1 MKSNT
6 LKIVVMSLLAFAFVT
21 AQAAGLNPAALITPD
36 VALGLTLAGAALS
49 TNYIQDGDVI
59 QYTAGATHAAGD
71 VIKMGGTLG
80 VALVDLVSGQ
90 TGSVAI
96 QGVFELPKVTGAVI
110 AQGESLVWDVSA
122 GKFDDNLATPASG
135 DVSGA
140 SAIAWEAAGNGVTT
154 LAVRLTGVAGTV
166 TA

>member
-1 MKSNT
+1 M
-6 LKIVVMSLLAFAFVT
+6 
-21 AQAAGLNPAALITPD
+21 
-36 VALGLTLAGAALS
+36 S
-49 TNYIQDGDVI
+49 TNYIQDGNVI
-59 QYTAGATHAAGD
+59 QYTAGADITAGS
-71 VIKMGGTLG
+71 VVKMGGTLG
-80 VALVDLVSGQ
+80 VALTDIANGA

-96 QGVFELPKVTGAVI
+96 QGVFELPKVSGAVI

-122 GKFDDNLATPASG
+122 GKFDDNLATPATG

-166 TA
+166 N

>member
-1 MKSNT
+1 M
-6 LKIVVMSLLAFAFVT
+6 
-21 AQAAGLNPAALITPD
+21 
-36 VALGLTLAGAALS
+36 S
-49 TNYIQDGDVI
+49 TNFIQDGDVI
-59 QYTAGATHAAGD
+59 QFTAAATYAAGD
-71 VIKMGGTLG
+71 VVKMGGTLG
-80 VALVDLVSGQ
+80 VALVDMVSGE

-122 GKFDDNLATPASG
+122 GKFDDNLAVAASG